1 MVHKCLSETV
11 PIHHVLPTI
20 LCENIED
27 ESRGTTLY
35 GKEGE
40 MSKSKRF
47 LAILSGDKK
56 LLGMFGGIV
65 LDVAVLVAI
74 LVTACIWFLP

>member
-1 MVHKCLSETV
+1 MVHKCLSEAV

-27 ESRGTTLY
+27 ESRGTTRY

-47 LAILSGDKK
+47 LAILKGDKK

-65 LDVAVLVAI
+65 LDVAVLMAI
-74 LVTACIWFLP
+74 LVTACIWYLT